1 MNEKPLSVGI
11 IGCGNIADTY
21 LHNASLFPDVTIK
34 SCADINVSRSM
45 KRAAEFGIQ
54 STSVHD
60 MLQDEDIQ
68 LIINLT
74 VPNAHFEVSLSAL
87 KAGKHVYTEKPLSS
101 NYTHGK
107 QLVEEASTQNLFIGS
122 APDTFLGAAGRRA
135 RALLDAG
142 SIGTPIT
149 GTAFMLGHGMEHA
162 HPDPEFYYQPG
173 AGPLFDMG
181 PYYLTMLINL
191 LGSVRRVVAMSVT
204 GYKERLITA
213 KGPLYNSTFPVGT
226 PTSIFSV
233 LEFQSNAMVSFGT
246 SWDVYRHSNHYIEIH
261 GTTGSMRLPDP
272 DTFGGTVSVS
282 SLGQPWTDYP
292 TENDLFGKINFPFN
306 NPTIANYR
314 MIAVA
319 DMARSIRNNK
329 KPFANAD
336 LALHVL
342 DIMECIDRSTQQGNA
357 IKTRSSVDRP
367 PAMSDEAAAALCQLT
382 ATRSY

>member
-11 IGCGNIADTY
+11 IGCGHIADTY
-21 LHNASLFPDVTIK
+21 LHNASLFPGVTIK
-34 SCADINVSRSM
+34 SCADIDACRSK

-54 STSVHD
+54 ATSVHD
-60 MLQDEDIQ
+60 MLQDKEIQ

-74 VPNAHFEVSLSAL
+74 VPMAHFEVSLSAL
-87 KAGKHVYTEKPLSS
+87 RAGKHVYTEKPLSS
-101 NYTHGK
+101 NYAHGV
-107 QLVEEASTQNLFIGS
+107 QLIAQASAHNLLIGS

-135 RALLDAG
+135 RALLDAD

-162 HPDPEFYYQPG
+162 HPDPQFYYQPG

-191 LGSVRRVVAMSVT
+191 LGSVRRVVAMSCT

-213 KGPLYNSTFPVGT
+213 EGPLRNSTFPVGT

-233 LEFQSNAMVSFGT
+233 LEFESNAVISFGT

-292 TENDLFGKINFPFN
+292 TENDLFGKINFPFSK
-306 NPTIANYR
+306 PTIANYR

-319 DMARSIRNNK
+319 DMARAIRNNK
-329 KPFANAD
+329 KPITNAE

-342 DIMECIDRSTQQGNA
+342 DIMECIDQSAQHGSA
-357 IKTRSSVDRP
+357 INTRSSVNRP
-367 PAMSDEAAAALCQLT
+367 PALSHEAAAALCQST
-382 ATRSY
+382 AT